1 MAKIRNKKIA
11 KVRLDNTNFD
21 AVTTNRALD
30 NIIDNLNPF
39 INEVVTVVN
48 AGDFGISAVTIEP
61 SGAVAVVSDNFILSG
76 SGGITFGS
84 DPLTN
89 TITISQ
95 SAAPPV
101 TIDLNISGSSTLSG
115 STFDISGS
123 GIVTLSTSGSNTLI
137 IGAPATSI
145 QFPVNTDSG
154 SIASASVLN
163 IFGGSCSID
172 TFVSGGA
179 VYISSSAK
187 PITGSTNI
195 TVSPAPTQVVA
206 NPTTT
211 FLFHCDNT
219 LSASFSQNDGFAAN
233 CVGFE
238 QAPLVSQ
245 QPTRAFISTAFSKFG
260 PSSFFFDGDTTG
272 YIPATV
278 LKATGSQVISGSG
291 VVGLRPDLTGFQ
303 GSTGNFTLEGW
314 FYPDFTADP
323 IATLRNVFHI
333 NQSNALNFGL
343 SVNAIKHNVG
353 NQLYLSVDNG
363 VGSSLGTTP
372 VGSLSN
378 AAWNHIAITRNSGTM
393 IVYINGVNYLSGTS
407 PNLFSAD
414 QIQVGGYAG
423 TNQYTWKG
431 YVDEIRISDGTV
443 VYNSNFTPPTAAFGN
458 YFTSSNNACL
468 DQVSLNNNISLTSI
482 TASGGFSGNLF
493 GTASF
498 ATNALSASFA
508 TTSSFA
514 TNALSSSFAT
524 NALSSSFA
532 TTSSFATNALSSS
545 FATTALT
552 ASLANTASFALD
564 AAVGGDLSGSS
575 LNATVVRLQGRN
587 VSNAAPLDGES
598 LVWSSIANEWQPFF
612 ITGSGGGLV
621 NLPTFHQTGSA
632 SGTVEIQLPNGA
644 TQFPVAD
651 LDYIAYTVTFQE
663 TSGSNWN
670 NDLGSVELKI
680 SASNVYAVIDADAY
694 AYNFNA
700 VNSNISSSTQFSPP
714 RYYGSF
720 CDTTTQTASSTTV
733 AYPMYFNTDEGSSGF
748 SIVSGSQIT
757 AQYAGTYNL
766 QFSTQ
771 INKGTGGPA
780 DIKIWFRKNGVNIP
794 RSATKLHIQ
803 GNNAAAVA
811 AWNFITP
818 LLASEYLEI
827 MWNTDDTAVELLFE
841 NSSSS
846 PDIPQ
851 IPSVIATIQGV

>member
-89 TITISQ
+89 TIVISQ
-95 SAAPPV
+95 SAAP
-101 TIDLNISGSSTLSG
+101 SSSITFNVQGASQLTG
-115 STFDISGS
+115 STFNVSGAGGISF
-123 GIVTLSTSGSNTLI
+123 TTPNSNTLI
-137 IGAPATSI
+137 INSPTVQI
-145 QFPVNTDSG
+145 NTETG
-154 SIASASVLN
+154 SVAGSNFNL
-163 IFGGSCSID
+163 FGGSCAID
-172 TFVSGGA
+172 TFVSGGNI
-179 VYISSSAK
+179 YISSSAK
-187 PITGSTNI
+187 PVTGGTNI
-195 TVSPAPTQVVA
+195 TVSPDTTQVVA

-211 FLFHCDNT
+211 FLFHADNT
-219 LSASFSQNDGFAAN
+219 NGASGSVNDGFAAN

-238 QAPLVSQ
+238 QAPLISG

-260 PSSFFFDGDTTG
+260 VSSFFFDGDTTG
-272 YIPATV
+272 YIPPTA

-291 VVGLRPDLTGFQ
+291 VIGLRPDLTGFS
-303 GSTGNFTLEGW
+303 GSSGNFTLEGW
-314 FYPDFTADP
+314 FYPDFAADP
-323 IATLRNVFHI
+323 IATLRSLFHI
-333 NQSNALNFGL
+333 NQSNAQNFGL
-343 SVNAIKHNVG
+343 SVAASKANIS
-353 NQLYLSVDNG
+353 NQLSLSITDG
-363 VGSSLGTTP
+363 IGFASLGTTP
-372 VGSLSN
+372 VGSFLN
-378 AAWNHIAITRNSGTM
+378 AAWNHVAITRSGSLMT
-393 IVYINGVNYLSGTS
+393 VYINGVNYLQGAS
-407 PNLFSAD
+407 PNIFSAD
-414 QIQVGGYAG
+414 QIQVGGYAA
-423 TNQYTWKG
+423 TNAFTWKG
-431 YVDEIRISDGTV
+431 YIDEIRISNGTV

-458 YFTSSNNACL
+458 YFTSSGNACL

-575 LNATVVRLQGRN
+575 LNATVIRLQGRN

-680 SASNVYAVIDADAY
+680 SASHVYAVIDADAY

-771 INKGTGGPA
+771 VNKGTGGPA